1 MFTGFDGATIEDVN
15 ISPRQNDSTDD
26 PSDDPTDD
34 PTDNGQSDDS
44 SNNDSNDESSAKFT
58 QLNKVLVGIALVNF
72 MVR

>member
-1 MFTGFDGATIEDVN
+1 MCTGFDGATIEDVN
-15 ISPRQNDSTDD
+15 ISPRQNDPTE
-26 PSDDPTDD
+26 DPTDD

-44 SNNDSNDESSAKFT
+44 SNNDSNDESSAKFI